1 MESFTEKEKLFVMR
15 LAFLVLDD
23 AKLNARLVSEMQNE
37 FDDADP
43 ELTEIVFEKLA
54 DLVE

>member
-1 MESFTEKEKLFVMR
+1 MESFTEQEKLFVMR

-37 FDDADP
+37 FDDVDP